1 VTLACIGLGS
11 NLGDSLAVMRE
22 ARDALAAR
30 PGCRLRASSAIYRS
44 GAVGPGEQ
52 PDYLNAALAIDTQLT
67 AAALLDILL
76 ELEQRAGRVRGER
89 WGPRTLDLDLLLYGD
104 EHIDSSRL
112 QVPHPR
118 LFERNFVLQPLADIL
133 QPGWRFPDG
142 SRIETRL
149 ATCPVNP
156 LERTRLRWHA
166 PDVEPAHE

>member
-112 QVPHPR
+112 R
-118 LFERNFVLQPLADIL
+118 
-133 QPGWRFPDG
+133 
-142 SRIETRL
+142 S
-149 ATCPVNP
+149 
-156 LERTRLRWHA
+156 RTRAFSSATSSSNPWRISCGRAGASPTAPASKPASRHA
-166 PDVEPAHE
+166 P